1 MESIKIGM
9 QLHSVREAFGENP
22 VETLKKVKGMG
33 YTGVEFVL
41 APGTVPSLEKAIV
54 YKSALAETG
63 LECYGVLVSWEH
75 VQPNK
80 LQDLI
85 VYNQMLGNDFIIIG
99 DVSVDYIDTIE
110 KVREVVSYMNE
121 IQKVLHHHGMTTGF
135 HNHAFD
141 FIHVVDGKTFFEHVF
156 ENTDADF
163 AMILDTGNAMD
174 GGCDSIELLKKY
186 PGRSRV
192 LHIKGYS
199 KEKKYLAYI
208 GQDDFDWDAVIRC
221 AIENGG
227 SRILNVEFGQRGDYD
242 PFERAQV
249 SFDVVDRIVK
259 GIN

>member
-1 MESIKIGM
+1 MESIKIGL
-9 QLHSVREAFGENP
+9 QLHSVREAFSEEP
-22 VETLKKVKGMG
+22 VETLKRVKGMG

-41 APGTVPSLEKAIV
+41 APDAVPSSEQAIL
-54 YKSALAETG
+54 YKSTLEETG
-63 LECYGVLVSWEH
+63 LKCYGILVSWKS
-75 VQPNK
+75 VQPDK
-80 LQDLI
+80 LSEVI
-85 VYNQMLGNDFIIIG
+85 AYSKALGNDFIIIG
-99 DVSVDYIDTIE
+99 DISVDYIDTIE
-110 KVREVVSYMNE
+110 KVREVVSYMKE
-121 IQKVLHHHGMTTGF
+121 IQKVLRYHGMTTGF

-174 GGCDSIELLKKY
+174 GGYDSIELLKKY

-221 AIENGG
+221 AIETGG